1 MVPAPRSPVCAARS
15 RSLLATGVR
24 SEVQAG
30 VSAEAPL
37 PAWRVLEPVQDSNPG
52 RSPGYGATAT
62 ATATL
67 AAVTT
72 RTDGGSIQAAMS
84 TFIPLAAIRRE
95 SAAAPVSE
103 TVRLRISGMHCASCV
118 ARVEQAMFAVPGVL
132 AARVNLATQR
142 AEADV
147 VVAPSALEALAA
159 SLAAAIRSSG
169 YDAFPVTSPVAD
181 DAEQKERASEEAVVR
196 RRFMIAASFGA
207 GVFVVA
213 HIGML
218 APALL
223 PGTPWQQGL
232 VQFVL
237 ALPVQF
243 VAGWPFLRGLGRGIR
258 RLQPDMDTLVG
269 LGTLVAFSYSVFG
282 LCAFSPFAAP
292 GRGLPAGMPGMAG
305 AGPDLYF
312 DTSVTIVALILL
324 GRMLESRARGG
335 TSRAMRALLDLRP
348 RTALRVVAEREES
361 VPLDAVQAG
370 DVLVVRPGERVPV
383 DGRVLDGRSSVN
395 RALVTGEAL
404 PVEVAAGAA
413 VTGGTLNGTGAFRMR
428 AEKVGADSML
438 MQVVAMVERAQTS
451 KADVQRLADHIA
463 AVFVPVV
470 IGLAVLAFAV
480 WWASGAGL
488 SAALLKL
495 VAVLIVACPC
505 ALGLATPTALVV
517 ATGRGAQLG
526 ILARDAGALERAERI
541 DTVVFDKTGTLTLG
555 ALQLSD
561 VVTASGV
568 EPARLL
574 AAAATAERRSE
585 HPLALA
591 VLRGAR
597 ERGAEPRDS
606 DDFGAVPGK
615 GVYAMADGRA
625 IAAGTSAML
634 EEFGASDGALAG
646 ERERLESTGRTV
658 IAVAENGELLGLLG
672 LADTL
677 RPEAAAVVGELRAQ
691 GVQVWL
697 LTGDHARTATAVA
710 ALAGIDP
717 ARVLA
722 GVIPGEKAATIAR
735 LQAQG
740 RRVAMVGD
748 GLNDA
753 PALAR
758 AHVGLAMA
766 SGTDVAME
774 ASAFTLLSGDLG
786 SVPTALRLSRRT
798 LQVIRQNLFWA
809 FAYNVVLIP
818 VAAGALVPVFAP
830 GGLWGP
836 WLGWQGTLHPM
847 LASLAMAL
855 SSVSVVTSSLRLRRF
870 K

>member
-1 MVPAPRSPVCAARS
+1 
-15 RSLLATGVR
+15 
-24 SEVQAG
+24 
-30 VSAEAPL
+30 
-37 PAWRVLEPVQDSNPG
+37 
-52 RSPGYGATAT
+52 
-62 ATATL
+62 
-67 AAVTT
+67 
-72 RTDGGSIQAAMS
+72 MS

-147 VVAPSALEALAA
+147 VVAPSALEALPA

-196 RRFMIAASFGA
+196 RRFMIAAGFGA

-232 VQFVL
+232 VQFAL

-282 LCAFSPFAAP
+282 LCASSPFAAP
-292 GRGLPAGMPGMAG
+292 GGRLPAGMPGMAG

-404 PVEVAAGAA
+404 PVEIAAGDA

-451 KADVQRLADHIA
+451 KADVQRLADRIA

-488 SAALLKL
+488 PAALLKL

-561 VVTASGV
+561 VVTAPGV

-597 ERGAEPRDS
+597 ERGVGPRDS

-634 EEFGASDGALAG
+634 EDFGASDGALAG
-646 ERERLESTGRTV
+646 ERERLESAGRTV

-722 GVIPGEKAATIAR
+722 GVIPGEKAATIER
-735 LQAQG
+735 LQRQG

-818 VAAGALVPVFAP
+818 VAAGVLVPVFAP

-870 K
+870 T